1 MFQYYPKINYKL
13 NNKTYPV
20 VDVLKRVRIKPSSLG
35 PLSLEQDIID
45 TNMRPDTVSSMLY
58 STSFYDWTVLHS
70 SGIKNPSSDWVINS
84 QVFNSYIQQTLM
96 YSNFTSGCLMQI
108 SFN

>member
-58 STSFYDWTVLHS
+58 STSFYDWTV
-70 SGIKNPSSDWVINS
+70 SD
-84 QVFNSYIQQTLM
+84 FY
-96 YSNFTSGCLMQI
+96 Y
-108 SFN
+108 